1 MSNEFELNAEK
12 RDMQGKGASR
22 RLRHA
27 GKLPAII
34 YGAGKEPEA
43 IMLKHN
49 EVMHHLENDAF
60 YSHILTLNLDSTPE
74 QVILRD
80 LQRHP
85 IKPRILHMDFLRI
98 KAGEKLRMN
107 VPLRFIG
114 DDTAPGVKAG
124 GVMSHVMTDFEIE
137 CLPKDLPEY
146 IEVNVGELDIGDSV
160 HMFSV
165 ALPEGVV
172 LVSLIGNEDATEEE
186 LNAIDH
192 PVASVQRKMVK
203 EEEPEVEVE
212 GQEGAEGEAADG
224 EAAEGDGADAGGDK
238 DAKSDEGGD

>member
-1 MSNEFELNAEK
+1 MSNDFELNAEK

-34 YGAGKEPEA
+34 YGAGKEPQA

-49 EVMHHLENDAF
+49 EVMHHLENEAF
-60 YSHILTLNLDSTPE
+60 YSHILTLNLDDAPE

-85 IKPRILHMDFLRI
+85 IKPRIMHMDFLRI

-107 VPLRFIG
+107 VPLHFIG

-146 IEVNVGELDIGDSV
+146 IEVNVGDLDIGDSV

-165 ALPEGVV
+165 PLPEGVV

-192 PVASVQRKMVK
+192 PVASVQRKMIK
-203 EEEPEVEVE
+203 EEEPEVEAAE
-212 GQEGAEGEAADG
+212 GEEGEAADG
-224 EAAEGDGADAGGDK
+224 EAADGDTGDTE
-238 DAKSDEGGD
+238 AKSDEGGD

>member
-1 MSNEFELNAEK
+1 MSNDFELNAEK

-27 GKLPAII
+27 GKLPAIV

-49 EVMHHLENDAF
+49 EVMHSLENEAF
-60 YSHILTLNLDSTPE
+60 YSRILTLNLDNTQE

-107 VPLRFIG
+107 VPLHFIG

-124 GVMSHVMTDFEIE
+124 GVMSHIMTEFEIE
-137 CLPKDLPEY
+137 CLPKDLPEF
-146 IEVNVGELDIGDSV
+146 IEVNVGELDIGDTV
-160 HMFSV
+160 PMFSV

-172 LVSLIGNEDATEEE
+172 LVALIGNEDATEEE
-186 LNAIDH
+186 LSAMNQ
-192 PVASVQRKMVK
+192 PVAAVQRKMVK
-203 EEEPEVEVE
+203 EEEPEVA
-212 GQEGAEGEAADG
+212 AEGEEG
-224 EAAEGDGADAGGDK
+224 EAAEGDAEAGDKADGDAGDK